1 MRGFEKKVLAFIK
14 DEHLINRGDRLLVA
28 CSGGVD
34 SMALLHFFDR
44 NKEVLHIELYA
55 VHVDHML
62 RGEQSA
68 GDRKFVEAFCAARNI
83 PCFSTG
89 VPIPAILKEQGGN
102 SQAVCRQERYAYFA
116 SVMKEH
122 DIRKLVTAH
131 HADDQLESILMAL
144 AKAGSV
150 TGMMGIQV
158 NRPFENGHVIRP
170 FLMVTKE
177 EIREYL
183 KKGSIDYR
191 EDASNERDDYT
202 RNRFRHH
209 IVPLLKAENAAAA
222 QHAVQLSLQVA
233 QDQAYLQGLAQ
244 QAFDRLVIKKAENCY
259 EVEIHPFINEPLALQ
274 RRLILILLNY
284 LYNDTSTF
292 QRHALCTSILNLF
305 QTQNGNAMLNLPDS
319 FRVSR
324 QYGKVL
330 FHQEQEKV
338 PFFPCELTVN
348 EWNEM
353 MDVRVYI
360 GEPSQ
365 MTALQSDEAQVF
377 YCSAEKVSFP
387 LRVRTREEGDR
398 IQLPGMTMPK
408 RLSRLFIDEKVP
420 LAKRDEWPLLVDV
433 HNDILAVL
441 GLRVSN
447 KFSRT
452 RRVDDDWV
460 FIIDRNEAG
469 TFEQSR
475 GGINDDSE

>member
-1 MRGFEKKVLAFIK
+1 MRVFEKKVLAFIK
-14 DEHLINRGDRLLVA
+14 DEQLINKGDRLLIA

-44 NKEVLHIELYA
+44 YKEVLHIELFV

-68 GDRKFVEAFCAARNI
+68 GDRKFVERFCADRGI
-83 PCFSTG
+83 PCFSTAI
-89 VPIPAILKEQGGN
+89 PIPAILEEHGGN
-102 SQAVCRQERYAYFA
+102 SQAVCRRERYAYFE
-116 SVMKEH
+116 SIMKAQ
-122 DIRKLVTAH
+122 DIRMLVTAH
-131 HADDQLESILMAL
+131 HADDQLESVLMAL
-144 AKAGSV
+144 TKAGSIA
-150 TGMMGIQV
+150 GMIGIQT
-158 NRPFENGHVIRP
+158 RRSFGEGCVIRP
-170 FLMVTKE
+170 FLMVTKD

-183 KKGSIDYR
+183 KKGGVDYR
-191 EDASNERDDYT
+191 EDASNEENYYT

-209 IVPLLKAENAAAA
+209 IVPLLKKENDSIA
-222 QHAVQLSLQVA
+222 QHAVQFSLQLA
-233 QDQAYLQGLAQ
+233 QDDAYLKGLARK
-244 QAFDRLVIKKAENCY
+244 AFDRLVIKKDKNCY
-259 EVEIHPFINEPLALQ
+259 EVEITGFINEPLALQ

-284 LYNDTSTF
+284 LYNDTNTF
-292 QRHALCTSILNLF
+292 QHHALCTSILNLF
-305 QTQNGNAMLNLPDS
+305 QSQNGNAMLNLPGP
-319 FRVSR
+319 FQVSR

-330 FHQEQEKV
+330 FHQEQTEIPFV
-338 PFFPCELTVN
+338 PRKLAVN
-348 EWNEM
+348 EWNEIV
-353 MDVRVYI
+353 DVRVYI

-365 MTALQSDEAQVF
+365 MTAQQSKGAQVF

-398 IQLPGMTMPK
+398 IQLPGMSMPK

-441 GLRVSN
+441 GLRVSSR
-447 KFSRT
+447 FSRIK
-452 RRVDDDWV
+452 RSDDDWV
-460 FIIDRNEAG
+460 FIVDWNETG